1 MGFPSVREL
10 HGRTPET
17 ARSWALNVVEEIAE
31 RQVRGRCWEVRV
43 RNGSSHG
50 KGWAFDS
57 LLGAMW
63 LQMQRLMR
71 GQTRRYEWCGALLEI
86 DLEQQLETAT
96 ESAPIGGWRKP
107 RSDRRFC
114 DNKGRCKAKWNY
126 HRGPGISSKENRRK
140 ERGRRKID
148 AT

>member
-10 HGRTPET
+10 HGRTSET
-17 ARSWALNVVEEIAE
+17 ARSWALDVVEEIAE
-31 RQVRGRCWEVRV
+31 RQVRGRRWEVRV

-71 GQTRRYEWCGALLEI
+71 RQTRRCEWCSALLEI
-86 DLEQQLETAT
+86 DLE
-96 ESAPIGGWRKP
+96 
-107 RSDRRFC
+107 
-114 DNKGRCKAKWNY
+114 
-126 HRGPGISSKENRRK
+126 
-140 ERGRRKID
+140 
-148 AT
+148 